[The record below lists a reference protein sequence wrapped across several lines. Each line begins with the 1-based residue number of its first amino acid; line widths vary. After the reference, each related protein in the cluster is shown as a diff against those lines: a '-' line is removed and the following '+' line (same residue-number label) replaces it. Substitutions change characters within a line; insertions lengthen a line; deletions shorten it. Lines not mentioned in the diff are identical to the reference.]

1 MIDSHSGVCYN
12 EKKKRKGF
20 FGMFCSKCGYSIEEG
35 ERFCPQCGNPVAEAP
50 QPPVQPGYGYP
61 QDPAQPGYGYPDPG
75 QYYQAPPLPMKW
87 YKFLTVMLIVVAI
100 LNIIGAIRFLTG
112 SQYGADAEAVYAM
125 FGGLK
130 LLDIAYGVVAVLQSI
145 FMFYVRQRLVGYYA
159 DAPKLV
165 LANYGL
171 TMVATVVYNL
181 IAAVILSGG
190 GAEISG
196 VIGEMIVAAVG
207 GVLMIL
213 LNKTY
218 FDKRAHL
225 FVN

>member
-1 MIDSHSGVCYN
+1 
-12 EKKKRKGF
+12 
-20 FGMFCSKCGYSIEEG
+20 MFCSKCGFSIEEG

-50 QPPVQPGYGYP
+50 QQPAQPGYGYP
-61 QDPAQPGYGYPDPG
+61 QDPSQQGYGYPDPG

-87 YKFLTVMLIVVAI
+87 YKFLTVVLIIAAI
-100 LNIIGAIRFLTG
+100 LNIISAIPFFTG
-112 SQYGADAEAVYAM
+112 SQYGADAEAVYAS

-130 LLDIAYGVVAVLQSI
+130 LLDIAYGVVAVLQGI

-181 IAAVILSGG
+181 IGAVILSGG
-190 GAEISG
+190 GAEISS
-196 VIGEMIVAAVG
+196 VIGEMIGAAVG